1 MVQLKLQDLRRMT
14 SLVKFDGVNVST
26 PSELQEQ
33 VGKFRPG
40 DKANI
45 TYIRNGKEATVPI
58 VLKNVAGN
66 TSVVT
71 PGMGDGG
78 MVYGARL
85 ESLGSSDKDKFNID
99 YGVKVTELN
108 NGRFKDIGIGKGSI
122 ILSVNGRRV
131 KNASEVR
138 QATDDET
145 DLRTIEGIQSNG
157 TFFSYQIRD

>member
-1 MVQLKLQDLRRMT
+1 
-14 SLVKFDGVNVST
+14 
-26 PSELQEQ
+26 
-33 VGKFRPG
+33 
-40 DKANI
+40 
-45 TYIRNGKEATVPI
+45 
-58 VLKNVAGN
+58 
-66 TSVVT
+66 
-71 PGMGDGG
+71 MGEGG
-78 MVYGARL
+78 MIYGARL

-157 TFFSYQIRD
+157 TFFSYQFRD